1 MQIKSLNKSLIL
13 AMLTVSLAACNNST
27 ANTNNS
33 KDSTEVVTEDHK
45 ESNGIVDEAIKDA
58 DENKA
63 ADTDEDKTDDAN
75 KIEETKKEDT
85 NKIETEEKDNS
96 NPENSTSIDVN
107 KEEENKD
114 LESNDIE
121 QEETSKNE
129 QNNNEDMN
137 YQTEDGR
144 YVSTLIASKQGVRDA
159 EISIADAYSVEAKD
173 EALTVKGSMDH
184 MMTPGD
190 YENAKELDNNTYNFK
205 INENTKFQA
214 TGGMAEP
221 KTFTLDE
228 FNEYYKGITESGLAL
243 IVEVKDGIAQTV
255 SFSS

>member
-1 MQIKSLNKSLIL
+1 
-13 AMLTVSLAACNNST
+13 
-27 ANTNNS
+27 
-33 KDSTEVVTEDHK
+33 
-45 ESNGIVDEAIKDA
+45 
-58 DENKA
+58 
-63 ADTDEDKTDDAN
+63 
-75 KIEETKKEDT
+75 
-85 NKIETEEKDNS
+85 
-96 NPENSTSIDVN
+96 
-107 KEEENKD
+107 
-114 LESNDIE
+114 
-121 QEETSKNE
+121 
-129 QNNNEDMN
+129 MN

-159 EISIADAYSVEAKD
+159 EMSIADTYSVEAKD
-173 EALTVKGSMDH
+173 GALTVKGSMDH
-184 MMTPGD
+184 MINPGD

-221 KTFTLDE
+221 QTFTIDE

>member
-63 ADTDEDKTDDAN
+63 ADTDEDKTDDAD

-96 NPENSTSIDVN
+96 NPENSTSIEVN

>member
-1 MQIKSLNKSLIL
+1 MQIKSLNKTLL
-13 AMLTVSLAACNNST
+13 VAMLTVSLAACNNST

-33 KDSTEVVTEDHK
+33 ADSTEVVTEDNK
-45 ESNGIVDEAIKDA
+45 DTNDIIDESIKDA

-63 ADTDEDKTDDAN
+63 ADSDEV
-75 KIEETKKEDT
+75 EEIKKEDP
-85 NKIETEEKDNS
+85 NKTEAEKKES
-96 NPENSTSIDVN
+96 SEQEKSTSIDVN
-107 KEEENKD
+107 KEEKKENKVSKSED
-114 LESNDIE
+114 TEQETNTIE
-121 QEETSKNE
+121 QNNN
-129 QNNNEDMN
+129 QINNNEDMN

-159 EISIADAYSVEAKD
+159 EMSIADTYSVEAKD
-173 EALTVKGSMDH
+173 GALTVKGSMDH
-184 MMTPGD
+184 MINPGD

-221 KTFTLDE
+221 QTFTIDE